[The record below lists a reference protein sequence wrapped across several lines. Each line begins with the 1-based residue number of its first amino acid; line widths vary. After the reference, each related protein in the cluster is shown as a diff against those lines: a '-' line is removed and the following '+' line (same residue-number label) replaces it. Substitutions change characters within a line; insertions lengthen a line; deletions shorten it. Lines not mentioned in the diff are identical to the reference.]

1 MLPIVFLN
9 LVLYF
14 LLPDITT
21 EVTGTAITQKYF
33 KRSEVS
39 ISSLG
44 RMQLSSVNHLKL
56 VIA

>member
-21 EVTGTAITQKYF
+21 EVTSTAITQKYF